1 VISFSLAIAALVLG
15 AGGAGDAKA
24 PAALFHP
31 LAFQHHAVP
40 DKVRLGDPFVYEL
53 QITHPADQ
61 RYELR
66 PPRELGDLELTG
78 TERGRSDGQ
87 GTDQGKAV
95 TTFKLHMAAF
105 ALGQQKLPDL
115 VFDVVAGDGSSGT
128 FETHGAEVEVLH
140 TIAESASQNGEALYD
155 IQPPT
160 EVPVRTW
167 RLLWA
172 LGALLAA
179 AALGYAASRFLRRAA
194 AARPEKAV
202 PLEPLDVR
210 TRRALDELRAGDLT
224 GRGLFREFH
233 FRLSEIVRGYLGE
246 RFGFDALEC
255 TSIELLDQLR
265 RLRTPGLDYGSL
277 ERHVHES
284 DLVKFARSPSTI
296 DACKREM
303 EWAYR
308 VVQTTTA
315 AMAPPAPAIP
325 SSKPPG
331 AKPPSDAVRPLP

>member
-1 VISFSLAIAALVLG
+1 MISCALAIAALALG
-15 AGGAGDAKA
+15 AADAKA
-24 PAALFHP
+24 PALFRP
-31 LAFQHHAVP
+31 LAFQHRAVP
-40 DKVRLGDPFVYEL
+40 DKVRLGDPLVYEL

-66 PPRELGDLELTG
+66 PPRDLADLELTG
-78 TERGRSDGQ
+78 TERGRAD
-87 GTDQGKAV
+87 DQGKAV

-105 ALGQQKLPDL
+105 ALGKQKLPDL
-115 VFDVVAGDGSSGT
+115 VFDVISGDGSSGT
-128 FETHGAEVEVLH
+128 FETHGAEVEVVP
-140 TIAESASQNGEALYD
+140 TISPTAAQNGEPLYD

-172 LGALLAA
+172 LAALLAA
-179 AALGYAASRFLRRAA
+179 AALGYAASRFLRRATA
-194 AARPEKAV
+194 AKPEKAL

-210 TRRALDELRAGDLT
+210 ALRALDELRAEDLP

-255 TSIELLDQLR
+255 TSVELLDQLR

-315 AMAPPAPAIP
+315 AMAPPAPPIP
-325 SSKPPG
+325 SARPPG

>member
-1 VISFSLAIAALVLG
+1 MMMHALAIAALAL
-15 AGGAGDAKA
+15 AAGDAKA
-24 PAALFHP
+24 PALFRP
-31 LAFQHHAVP
+31 LGFQHHAVP
-40 DKVRLGDPFVYEL
+40 EKVRLGDPFVYEL

-66 PPRELGDLELTG
+66 PPRDLGDLELTG
-78 TERGRSDGQ
+78 TERGRSD
-87 GTDQGKAV
+87 DQGKAV

-105 ALGQQKLPDL
+105 ALGKVKLPDL
-115 VFDVVAGDGSSGT
+115 VFDVVSGDGSSGT
-128 FETHGAEVEVLH
+128 FETHGAEVEVLN
-140 TIAESASQNGEALYD
+140 TISDSAAQNGEALYD
-155 IQPPT
+155 IVPPT

-179 AALGYAASRFLRRAA
+179 AALGYAASRFLRRAKVA
-194 AARPEKAV
+194 APEKVV

-210 TRRALDELRAGDLT
+210 TRRALDQLRAEDLP

-233 FRLSEIVRGYLGE
+233 FRLSEVIRGYLGE

-255 TSIELLDQLR
+255 TSAELLDQLR
-265 RLRTPGLDYGSL
+265 RLHTPGLDYGAL
-277 ERHVHES
+277 ELHVHDS
-284 DLVKFARSPSTI
+284 DMVKFARAPSAP
-296 DACKREM
+296 DACKREL

-315 AMAPPAPAIP
+315 AMAPPAPSLPPAR
-325 SSKPPG
+325 PPG